1 MSDITF
7 DGCDFK
13 DALTGILLQTPNSTR
28 FKLNLPF
35 QFVGKAS
42 YSATI
47 LCATAF
53 KCLAE
58 CRGGSDPEFSPIDT
72 LVLGHLSDTTILDI
86 YKNPIDLHN
95 TIKVFTPLKHLVM
108 SIKRQES
115 DAANRN
121 KFTAALWRF
130 ITEATN
136 LESLCLIGWNSKR
149 TTSNR
154 KHLASFHATQDGWSM
169 RSLPYR
175 QVDNGARNL
184 KHLRSLE
191 LKRVDVEPTPLL
203 QMIEHSAASLKEL
216 FLNEVYLKVNGR
228 PNEESPLWI
237 GHGPEIAK
245 PHGAIWIS
253 EELRSMASRGLK
265 LDTLRAT
272 ALGYEE
278 NPSRTHIIHSSFEYD
293 LQDPSGRNRS
303 FDERFVERALG
314 LQPSATVAARPE
326 IDYDVDAYQQYHNTT
341 SDWNSSLDGIFYNH
355 NDKALEQLRNLITI
369 IERGMTLLSD
379 EIERISTMTHFDR
392 VATTPSADE

>member
-7 DGCDFK
+7 DGSDFK
-13 DALTGILLQTPNSTR
+13 NALTEILRQTPKSTR

-35 QFVGKAS
+35 QFVGHAS
-42 YSATI
+42 HSATI

-58 CRGGSDPEFSPIDT
+58 LPEGSSPIDT

-86 YKNPIDLHN
+86 YKNPLDLHN
-95 TIKVFTPLKHLVM
+95 TIKAFTPLKHLVM
-108 SIKRQES
+108 SIKRQEPS
-115 DAANRN
+115 AANRN

-154 KHLASFHATQDGWSM
+154 KHATSFHVDLDNWSM

-203 QMIEHSAASLKEL
+203 EMIEHSSASLKEL
-216 FLNEVYLKVNGR
+216 FLNEVYLKINGR
-228 PNEESPLWI
+228 TNRGSALWV
-237 GHGPEIAK
+237 GHGPEVAK

-278 NPSRTHIIHSSFEYD
+278 NTNRGNTTNPAFEYD
-293 LQDPSGRNRS
+293 LHDPSGRNRS

-314 LQPSATVAARPE
+314 LQPSATVEAKAE

-341 SDWNSSLDGIFYNH
+341 SRWNSSLDDIFYNH
-355 NDKALEQLRNLITI
+355 NDKALEQLRNLITM
-369 IERGMTLLSD
+369 IEHGMSLLSD
-379 EIERISTMTHFDR
+379 EIERITTVTRFDP
-392 VATTPSADE
+392 VAATAFADE